1 MVVLKGSLEDAINFV
16 GDRKVLIFT
25 PKPTQ
30 DGHRKLVGS
39 WQDFIEQN
47 KGILRKETVVIFYNV
62 ASIHQR
68 IISFLTLSRLCE
80 VVLVPKST

>member
-1 MVVLKGSLEDAINFV
+1 MVVSKGSLEDAINFV

-30 DGHRKLVGS
+30 YGHRKLVGS

-62 ASIHQR
+62 ASIPQR
-68 IISFLTLSRLCE
+68 IISFLTVSRLCE
-80 VVLVPKST
+80 VVLVP

>member
-1 MVVLKGSLEDAINFV
+1 MVVSKGSLEDAINFV

-30 DGHRKLVGS
+30 DGHRKLVDS

-62 ASIHQR
+62 TSIHQR

-80 VVLVPKST
+80 VVLVP